1 MLTFFMF
8 FFKTRPGGMYMMEAP
23 ISPSPTKY
31 LNLLAKYYVSKGQHR
46 EAAQVLLRLAESQSS
61 FQGSLTLEQ
70 RYI

>member
-1 MLTFFMF
+1 M
-8 FFKTRPGGMYMMEAP
+8 FFKTRSGGMHMMDMP
-23 ISPSPTKY
+23 IGPSPTKY

-61 FQGSLTLEQ
+61 GPESPTLEQ